1 KAGEFLLYDP
11 QDEAERREHWLAVI
25 ADHLG
30 FSWTELAREL
40 NFSEE
45 KIHMIR
51 TENPNSLQDQS
62 RALLNLWT
70 ERDGQSATEAALL
83 KKLTKINRMDIVHL
97 MEPKMNR
104 SEEEETS
111 SHTYAEIEETIVL
124 DHSEGTPPG
133 GRLTFIQPVWK
144 HPVCP
149 DSLCSRRFLCPS

>member
-1 KAGEFLLYDP
+1 MVSIHLVLPGYGGLCLLVSIVTVFVYP
-11 QDEAERREHWLAVI
+11 V
-25 ADHLG
+25 
-30 FSWTELAREL
+30 
-40 NFSEE
+40 
-45 KIHMIR
+45 
-51 TENPNSLQDQS
+51 
-62 RALLNLWT
+62 
-70 ERDGQSATEAALL
+70 SAEAALL

-111 SHTYAEIEETIVL
+111 SHTYAEIEETIAL